1 MYSFAKEKHSGK
13 GILSTIL
20 GTLSLVIFAVLAWL
34 AYYLD
39 GQGSVY
45 LGSIGLLGMVFAVSS
60 VVFGLMGFGENNVR
74 YLFPKIGS
82 ILGGIMVALWV
93 FVVLIG
99 I

>member
-1 MYSFAKEKHSGK
+1 
-13 GILSTIL
+13 
-20 GTLSLVIFAVLAWL
+20 
-34 AYYLD
+34 
-39 GQGSVY
+39 
-45 LGSIGLLGMVFAVSS
+45 
-60 VVFGLMGFGENNVR
+60 MGFGENNVH

>member
-1 MYSFAKEKHSGK
+1 MQKRNIPAKVFFQRYLVHSH
-13 GILSTIL
+13 LS
-20 GTLSLVIFAVLAWL
+20 FAVLAWL

-39 GQGSVY
+39 GQGGVY